1 MIKTLYVG
9 FNNMKKLHNLK
20 KVSKLASAIILAIAV
35 PHVANAGVV
44 LKTDSGWETSING
57 SIPVFAISSD
67 HDDSETAFRVASG
80 FNPANLNFNVA
91 APTINGLTVSGHF
104 QIDTHLNGPKGVQNG
119 GLFESR
125 VAKIQI
131 AGDFGSVTVGK
142 DFGVFNTSAI
152 GDKASQGGVGW
163 LGGGADTGN
172 ATGGRIGTGYVYANF
187 NPQVKFASNNYNGF
201 AFKVAVINPEEP
213 QDAEIET
220 DSPRFE
226 AQINY
231 SSEFDGGGIS
241 LWTGFL
247 QQNVSVMGA
256 TSFDYDLQG
265 VDVGTKVNLG
275 DFSIA
280 LSYTDTTGI
289 GADGLY
295 GGTINDADV
304 DATQWYLE
312 AYYTFDNTTLGYSYG
327 EGQQDSRVADVTR
340 GLDAAADVD
349 NELSMLFVH
358 HQLTPQ
364 LRLVG
369 ELQDYKSDVQN
380 DYSAVIVGFQFDF

>member
-1 MIKTLYVG
+1 
-9 FNNMKKLHNLK
+9 MKKLHDFK

-35 PHVANAGVV
+35 PHAANAGVV

-57 SIPVFAISSD
+57 SIPVFVISSD

-104 QIDTHLNGPKGVQNG
+104 QIDTHLNGSKGVQNS

-131 AGDFGSVTVGK
+131 AGDFGSITVGK
-142 DFGVFNTSAI
+142 DFGVFNSSAI

-201 AFKVAVINPEEP
+201 EFKIAVINPEEP
-213 QDAEIET
+213 QDSEIET

-231 SSEFDGGGIS
+231 SSAFDGGSIS

-247 QQNVSVMGA
+247 QQNVSVMSA

-265 VDVGTKVNLG
+265 FDVGTKVSLG

-280 LSYTDTTGI
+280 LSYTNTTGI

-312 AYYTFDNTTLGYSYG
+312 AYYTFDKTTLGYSYG

-340 GLDAAADVD
+340 GLNATADVD

-358 HQLTPQ
+358 HQVTPQ

>member
-1 MIKTLYVG
+1 
-9 FNNMKKLHNLK
+9 
-20 KVSKLASAIILAIAV
+20 
-35 PHVANAGVV
+35 
-44 LKTDSGWETSING
+44 
-57 SIPVFAISSD
+57 
-67 HDDSETAFRVASG
+67 
-80 FNPANLNFNVA
+80 LNFNVA
-91 APTINGLTVSGHF
+91 APMINGLTVSGHF

-131 AGDFGSVTVGK
+131 AGDFGTITAGK

-172 ATGGRIGTGYVYANF
+172 TTGGRIGTGYVYANF

-201 AFKVAVINPEEP
+201 KFKVAVINPEEP

-226 AQINY
+226 AQLNY
-231 SSEFDGGGIS
+231 TTEFDAGSIS

-256 TSFDYDLQG
+256 TSFDYNLEG

-304 DATQWYLE
+304 DATQWYVE
-312 AYYTFDNTTLGYSYG
+312 TYYTFDNTTVGYSYG
-327 EGQQDSRVADVTR
+327 EGHQDSRIADDTR
-340 GLDAAADVD
+340 GLSTAAEVD

-364 LRLVG
+364 LRLIG

-380 DYSAVIVGFQFDF
+380 DYSAIIFGFQYDF